1 MARAFDASR
10 ERYARAALA
19 ALPKEKSF
27 TVRLTWRHQ
36 EAQKYLCSKL
46 GMSKADVIR
55 LALLELE
62 AKIKKR

>member
-1 MARAFDASR
+1 MAHAFDASR
-10 ERYARAALA
+10 ERHAWATLA
-19 ALPKEKSF
+19 VLPKEKSF

-36 EAQKYLCSKL
+36 EAQNYLCRKL

-62 AKIKKR
+62 AKNKRR

>member
-10 ERYARAALA
+10 ERHARAALA

-36 EAQKYLCSKL
+36 EAQTYLCRTL

-62 AKIKKR
+62 AKNKRR